1 MAGKTAPAHPRRPVT
16 PSMIHSAPSPAAA
29 TAAPRDEAV
38 VVRRATSLADYAECV
53 AIQGET
59 WGTEFSERVPVSV
72 LIVSQKIGG
81 VVAVAA
87 DPAGRL
93 LGFVFGMTGIHE
105 GALIHWS
112 DMLAVRPEARGHG
125 IGERLKWH
133 QRDLVR
139 ALGVEMMRWTFDPLV
154 ARNAGL
160 NLGRLGARVI
170 EYVPNMYGS
179 GTRSPLHGTGDTDR
193 VVVSWDLAPA
203 GAGGEARSAR
213 SGSARGSV
221 PVINAP
227 GVDGVPVLHTMPDA
241 GAVRIA
247 IPHDAQAIA
256 PSLHA
261 AWRRTTRDA
270 FLGCLARGYVVTGF
284 HRGSAQELPGYDL
297 ELGSAPGAAG
307 GGA

>member
-1 MAGKTAPAHPRRPVT
+1 
-16 PSMIHSAPSPAAA
+16 MIHSAPSPAPA
-29 TAAPRDEAV
+29 TAAPRGEPV
-38 VVRRATSLADYAECV
+38 VVRRATSLSDYAECV

-93 LGFVFGMTGIHE
+93 LGFVFGMTGIHD

-112 DMLAVRPEARGHG
+112 DMLAVRPEARGCG
-125 IGERLKWH
+125 IGERLKWY

-139 ALGVEMMRWTFDPLV
+139 ALGVGTMRWTFDPLV

-203 GAGGEARSAR
+203 GGGGHGAGP
-213 SGSARGSV
+213 GSASGKV
-221 PVINAP
+221 AVVNAP
-227 GVDGVPVLHTMPDA
+227 GADGVPVLHTIPDA

-247 IPHDAQAIA
+247 IPHDAQSIA

-261 AWRRTTRDA
+261 AWRRSTRDA

-297 ELGSAPGAAG
+297 EQRGAPGAAR